1 MPSTSRGFVYP
12 SPTDAPD
19 GPYSFQRLAES
30 MQDALD
36 KYTRTT
42 YPLNA
47 APAGYSASG
56 TVVADR
62 NPAGGRAYASIAI
75 TRTGANVALTASAS
89 LSGLGAL
96 LPADARVKGLAQY
109 KGAVF
114 SGAGMN
120 NNAHV
125 YLDIE
130 NGIIQFRVQ
139 ENFSWN
145 QNGTLY
151 IYSDWSLPTP

>member
-1 MPSTSRGFVYP
+1 MPATERGFVYP

-19 GPYSFQRLAES
+19 GPYSFQRLAEAMEAHMDS
-30 MQDALD
+30 F
-36 KYTRTT
+36 TRTT

-47 APAGYSASG
+47 APNGYSASG
-56 TVVADR
+56 GVVVDR
-62 NPAGGRAYASIAI
+62 NPAGGRAALSMAI
-75 TRTGANVALTASAS
+75 TRTGANIALTASAS
-89 LSGLGAL
+89 LSGLGTL
-96 LPADARVKGLAQY
+96 LPTEVRVPGLAQY

-125 YLDIE
+125 YLDIAG
-130 NGIIQFRVQ
+130 GIIQFRVQ